1 MTKLELL
8 VFLCLVF
15 YDRLRYVLVSTPP
28 KRGPMMAMSMMAR
41 GKKRAILCPRR
52 VARASRAAGRWNT
65 SEDTPAHRNT
75 PYHISEN
82 KGKRK
87 SHYGITSGV

>member
-1 MTKLELL
+1 M
-8 VFLCLVF
+8 
-15 YDRLRYVLVSTPP
+15 STPP
-28 KRGPMMAMSMMAR
+28 NRGPIMAMSMMAR

-52 VARASRAAGRWNT
+52 VVRASKAAKRWNT

-82 KGKRK
+82 KRKRK
-87 SHYGITSGV
+87 KNHAIIKQSTKATSLPFKW